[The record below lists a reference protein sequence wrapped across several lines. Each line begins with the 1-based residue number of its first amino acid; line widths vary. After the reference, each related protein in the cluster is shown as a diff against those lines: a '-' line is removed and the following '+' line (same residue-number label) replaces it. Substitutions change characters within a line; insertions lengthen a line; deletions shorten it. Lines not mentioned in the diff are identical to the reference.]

1 MPSQWKFSKYFGLI
15 ATEAMMDASVD
26 ERNEVMKRL
35 YLYGTSQTDDS
46 GPFIKVS

>member
-1 MPSQWKFSKYFGLI
+1 
-15 ATEAMMDASVD
+15 MDASVN